1 MRTLENKIKNHAF
14 NKKIKIK
21 IKMKME
27 RFIIIYE
34 LKIKEVRERYSL
46 IGEENNKNREFV
58 C

>member
-1 MRTLENKIKNHAF
+1 MLLI
-14 NKKIKIK
+14 KKIKIK